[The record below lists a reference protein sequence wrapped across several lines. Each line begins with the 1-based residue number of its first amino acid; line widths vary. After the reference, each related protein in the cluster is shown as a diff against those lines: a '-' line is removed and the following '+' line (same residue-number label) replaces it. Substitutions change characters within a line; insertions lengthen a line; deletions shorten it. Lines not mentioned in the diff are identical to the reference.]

1 MNTCICFIEN
11 IIMAYM
17 AYLYQLYRYTSS
29 NVNLKSNASLF
40 LYFKHKVSSALES
53 WIPGLKNLMQNKEA
67 QGGFLCDFG
76 GFPSLWSVTFTTCKK
91 LFETAVR
98 RFMLVDMKRNS
109 KLWEFRFSHFR
120 NHIIN
125 IIV

>member
-1 MNTCICFIEN
+1 MHH
-11 IIMAYM
+11 
-17 AYLYQLYRYTSS
+17 
-29 NVNLKSNASLF
+29 LF
-40 LYFKHKVSSALES
+40 LYFKNKVSSALES
-53 WIPGLKNLMQNKEA
+53 WIPDLKNLMQNKEA

-109 KLWEFRFSHFR
+109 KL
-120 NHIIN
+120 
-125 IIV
+125 

>member
-1 MNTCICFIEN
+1 MHH
-11 IIMAYM
+11 
-17 AYLYQLYRYTSS
+17 
-29 NVNLKSNASLF
+29 LF
-40 LYFKHKVSSALES
+40 FYIKNKVSSALES